1 VLQAAQAL
9 GQRGEGMG
17 SVKKSDSSV
26 RNLAMLVEVPSL
38 GGKFDDTSASKL
50 VLSRFANSKEGGKTE
65 KVAWVDLEPAN
76 PFSKARVDEG
86 YKQWMPQ
93 SNGMKFKGKPGVLSC
108 TQNGQGS
115 LVHSKE
121 QRFRAVKTSIFLIRY
136 TCNTEKE
143 TLSGK
148 QRFSYGVPIQYG
160 LPLSSTHPTPYERS
174 SFDSNY
180 WYNHPNGVMP
190 LHHGMYGYHHHVH
203 NNYYISSP
211 YGMGFCQH
219 MVGARC
225 VDHLGFY
232 PSNYAYSHDWNMA

>member
-1 VLQAAQAL
+1 MQHASSVWALVCVIAICVLQAAQAL

-93 SNGMKFKGKPGVLSC
+93 SL
-108 TQNGQGS
+108 QI
-115 LVHSKE
+115 E
-121 QRFRAVKTSIFLIRY
+121 QAL
-136 TCNTEKE
+136 
-143 TLSGK
+143 L
-148 QRFSYGVPIQYG
+148 
-160 LPLSSTHPTPYERS
+160 LPL
-174 SFDSNY
+174 
-180 WYNHPNGVMP
+180 
-190 LHHGMYGYHHHVH
+190 
-203 NNYYISSP
+203 
-211 YGMGFCQH
+211 
-219 MVGARC
+219 
-225 VDHLGFY
+225 
-232 PSNYAYSHDWNMA
+232 